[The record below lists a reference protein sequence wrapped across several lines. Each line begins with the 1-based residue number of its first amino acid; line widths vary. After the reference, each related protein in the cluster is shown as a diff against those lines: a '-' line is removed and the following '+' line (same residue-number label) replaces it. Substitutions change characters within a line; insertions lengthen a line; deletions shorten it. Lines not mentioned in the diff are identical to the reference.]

1 MTWAG
6 EPPTLSAPVKTIALI
21 AKPKK
26 DEAALLARQLKQ
38 AHPALDFLVEAH
50 FAEQLGWA
58 ATAPDVLRERAE
70 LVIVLGGD
78 GTLIHAARLLRGR
91 PVPILGINLGS
102 LGFMTEVPVTDA
114 MTVLDS
120 VLKGQAQLT
129 SRMKLSC
136 RLVRD
141 GKTVL
146 EDEVL
151 NDIVI
156 AKSALAKIADHETW
170 LDGAYVATFKA
181 DGVIFA
187 TPTGST
193 AYSLSAGGPIVHPS
207 VDCVVVTPI
216 CPHALTQRPIVV
228 PADQPLRVQL
238 TSEVSDVFL
247 TIDGQVG
254 QPLKLGDRVEVMKA
268 AARVQIV
275 RNPNLDYF
283 GVLRTKLHWGE
294 R

>member
-1 MTWAG
+1 M
-6 EPPTLSAPVKTIALI
+6 KTIALI